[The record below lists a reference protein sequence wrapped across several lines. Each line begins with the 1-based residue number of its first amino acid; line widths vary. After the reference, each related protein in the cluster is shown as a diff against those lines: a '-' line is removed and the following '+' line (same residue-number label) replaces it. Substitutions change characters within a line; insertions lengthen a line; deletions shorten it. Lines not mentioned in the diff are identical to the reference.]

1 MSIGISMLFTFI
13 VAFIGGKLGQRLN
26 FPAPFMIGSMLA
38 VMLFSVLT
46 NKAFFPQEVKVIA
59 QIAAGIFIGQKL
71 TRSDIIHLKYVI
83 KPTLLLLILLTI
95 NTFILGFAF
104 SYIFDWNV
112 LTGLLATTPGG
123 LMDTTLIAADFDS
136 DIHVVAI
143 MQLVRSVGV
152 LLLFP
157 AWINLFSTESSP
169 DSTKENTVT
178 TNQIPFLNKKHFL
191 IVMLVGIAGGTV
203 RLSFRFSSRNA

>member
-1 MSIGISMLFTFI
+1 
-13 VAFIGGKLGQRLN
+13 
-26 FPAPFMIGSMLA
+26 MIGRMRY
-38 VMLFSVLT
+38 
-46 NKAFFPQEVKVIA
+46 PQ
-59 QIAAGIFIGQKL
+59 IFINHSG
-71 TRSDIIHLKYVI
+71 
-83 KPTLLLLILLTI
+83 
-95 NTFILGFAF
+95 TFILGFAF